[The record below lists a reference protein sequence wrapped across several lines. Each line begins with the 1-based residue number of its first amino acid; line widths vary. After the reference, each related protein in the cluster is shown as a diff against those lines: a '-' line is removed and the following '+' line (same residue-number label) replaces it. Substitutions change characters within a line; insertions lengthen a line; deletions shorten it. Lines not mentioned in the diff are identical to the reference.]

1 MRNALAPLVLA
12 ALAGCAGSAQ
22 QTAVAQQQ
30 AQARLAGLL
39 AGKVAGPPRSCL
51 PSYRADDMIVIDD
64 STLAFRDGPNRVWI
78 TRPSGS
84 CSLLGSPGYALVT
97 RNAGGLGLC
106 SGDIGQILDTTSRMT
121 VGSCVMGDFTPYER
135 PSR

>member
-1 MRNALAPLVLA
+1 MSSCATQPPAPTR
-12 ALAGCAGSAQ
+12 
-22 QTAVAQQQ
+22 TAE
-30 AQARLAGLL
+30 AQAEFLKLTADRVPGA
-39 AGKVAGPPRSCL
+39 PITCL

-64 STLAFRDGPNRVWI
+64 STIAFRDGPNRVWI

>member
-1 MRNALAPLVLA
+1 MRSALAPLVIA
-12 ALAGCAGSAQ
+12 MLAGCAGSAQ
-22 QTAVAQQQ
+22 QTAVARQQ

-51 PSYRADDMIVIDD
+51 PSYRADNMIVIDD
-64 STLAFRDGPNRVWI
+64 NTIAFRDGPNRVWL
-78 TRPSGS
+78 TKPRGS

-97 RNAGGLGLC
+97 RNVGGMGLC

-121 VGSCVMGDFTPYER
+121 VGSCVMGDFTPYAR
-135 PSR
+135 PGG